1 MNTVRAIE
9 KLEYI
14 LNTSE
19 RTDTNHRIAEQLLFD
34 LPDLNKM
41 TVEDVAFRCN
51 VSLSTLMRFLKANGY
66 NSFGTFVSGVQVAI
80 SDYEYR
86 SVYIPPAA
94 KSEALEKEQLLDAL
108 IQNIERLR
116 KDIPQAMLEKACNA
130 MHESQR
136 ILFVSSSPM
145 SGLHL
150 TVLRTALILTRKR
163 TELLEPYAPIKP
175 ESLNLTKND
184 FILMMKAES
193 PASHMLDRL
202 IVEAKEKGSKTLA
215 ISNVKNFSG
224 WEKVDFPFG
233 FKGYQAYTD
242 IFAMQAILAMLSTTY
257 RSMYKDE
264 IRNAINR

>member
-1 MNTVRAIE
+1 VRVIQQ
-9 KLEYI
+9 LEFI
-14 LNTSE
+14 LNASE
-19 RTDTNHRIAEQLLFD
+19 KTDTNHRIAEQLLFD

-41 TVEDVAFRCN
+41 TVEDVALRCN
-51 VSLSTLMRFLKANGY
+51 VSSSTLMRFFKANGY
-66 NSFGTFVSGVQVAI
+66 NSFGTFVSAVQVAI

-94 KSEALEKEQLLDAL
+94 KSEAVETEQFLDL
-108 IQNIERLR
+108 MIQNMERLR
-116 KDIPQAMLEKACNA
+116 KDVSRTSLEIACKAMY
-130 MHESQR
+130 ESER
-136 ILFVSSSPM
+136 ILFVSCGPM
-145 SGLHL
+145 SGLHV
-150 TVLRTALILTRKR
+150 TVLRTALVLTRKK
-163 TELLEPYAPIKP
+163 TELIESFVPIKP

-193 PASHMLDRL
+193 PAAHMLDRL

-215 ISNVKNFSG
+215 ISNVKSFSG

-242 IFAMQAILAMLSTTY
+242 LFAMQAILAMLSTTY